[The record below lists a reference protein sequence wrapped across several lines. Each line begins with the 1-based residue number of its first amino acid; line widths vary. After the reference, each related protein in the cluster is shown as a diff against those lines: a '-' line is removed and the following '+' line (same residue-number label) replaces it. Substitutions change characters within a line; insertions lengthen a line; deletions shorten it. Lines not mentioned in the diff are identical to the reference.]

1 MKLTGIDYKF
11 SSRSMFIENTIFDQ
25 ESGNSITNSYIKY
38 QEISQGREM
47 AGTLPFSYKLNPQLL
62 KIFELNSA
70 LFHSTSFYFKNRGTM
85 QIYRRR
91 NFVLDMWWSVT
102 PITI

>member
-1 MKLTGIDYKF
+1 
-11 SSRSMFIENTIFDQ
+11 
-25 ESGNSITNSYIKY
+25 
-38 QEISQGREM
+38 M

-91 NFVLDMWWSVT
+91 YSVLDMWWSVT
-102 PITI
+102 DSDHHLERGRIIHTRLAAIRKRK